1 LEKAGLKAM
10 FEGTDKYTVFAPTD
24 AAFDAAVAA
33 LGEDSLATLLER
45 ADLAEILEY
54 HVVAGETK
62 AAALAAGDVM
72 SAQGT
77 NIPVTVD
84 GMKKM
89 VDGAEV
95 TTADVMAT
103 NGVVHVI
110 NQVMLPP
117 TLVDVLSADAEFSTL
132 VTALTTANLTATFGY
147 TKGGPMYTVFAPTN
161 AAFTALIEGSADI
174 ADADALLALPNL
186 ADILKYHVVPSKVM
200 SAGLAAGPVAT
211 LLTTA
216 NLTVALPTTG
226 ATVDGN
232 AVATADIVAGNG
244 VIHEM
249 GAVLMPA
256 ASSTDGDADPSA
268 SEASGVVGYGL
279 VVSLVAVVRRVM

>member
-200 SAGLAAGPVAT
+200 STGLAAVAGSVAT

-216 NLTVALPTTG
+216 NLTVAVPTTG

-232 AVATADIVAGNG
+232 AVATADMLAGNG
-244 VIHEM
+244 VIHKM
-249 GAVLMPA
+249 GAVLMPPA
-256 ASSTDGDADPSA
+256 ADSTGGDT
-268 SEASGVVGYGL
+268 ETSGVTSYG
-279 VVSLVAVVRRVM
+279 VVVALAAIVSRLL